1 MHWRGAVHDG
11 TRWLL
16 DPSRTSHNYCELCVL
31 ELVFTCFQP
40 FDLGQCHHQQVGSGL
55 VKVCYL
61 KFYFSLTL
69 YLVGIQCICFK
80 CSTTS
85 RVLISLKAAFVGSAT
100 EELPL
105 PKRVFSVSLKRGI
118 YTKSVKSL
126 SRNLYKF
133 IFFKFERNFNSVFYM
148 HENKIN
154 LHIYKKEA
162 FSENNLV

>member
-1 MHWRGAVHDG
+1 MHDG

-69 YLVGIQCICFK
+69 YLVGIQCIGFK

-118 YTKSVKSL
+118 FRSGQLFSCKAYHTNGKQ
-126 SRNLYKF
+126 
-133 IFFKFERNFNSVFYM
+133 
-148 HENKIN
+148 
-154 LHIYKKEA
+154 HIWW
-162 FSENNLV
+162 

>member
-16 DPSRTSHNYCELCVL
+16 DPSRISHNYCELCML
-31 ELVFTCFQP
+31 GWVFTCFQP
-40 FDLGQCHHQQVGSGL
+40 FDHWQCHHQQVGSGL

-69 YLVGIQCICFK
+69 YLVGIQCIGFK

-85 RVLISLKAAFVGSAT
+85 RVLIGLKAAFVGSAT

-118 YTKSVKSL
+118 FRSGQLFSCRAYHHQRQATYLVVAKRGSSL
-126 SRNLYKF
+126 ILPK
-133 IFFKFERNFNSVFYM
+133 IFYPS
-148 HENKIN
+148 
-154 LHIYKKEA
+154 LG
-162 FSENNLV
+162 

>member
-69 YLVGIQCICFK
+69 YLVGIQCMGFK

-85 RVLISLKAAFVGSAT
+85 RVLIGLGAAFVGSAT

-118 YTKSVKSL
+118 FTRSYGTKYFQKWATLQLQSLQKQPSGHQQPVRLCYT
-126 SRNLYKF
+126 
-133 IFFKFERNFNSVFYM
+133 
-148 HENKIN
+148 
-154 LHIYKKEA
+154 
-162 FSENNLV
+162 

>member
-1 MHWRGAVHDG
+1 MGC
-11 TRWLL
+11 
-16 DPSRTSHNYCELCVL
+16 Y
-31 ELVFTCFQP
+31 
-40 FDLGQCHHQQVGSGL
+40 HQQVGSGL

-118 YTKSVKSL
+118 YIYLFVYL
-126 SRNLYKF
+126 STQTHYSRTHTL
-133 IFFKFERNFNSVFYM
+133 IFQ
-148 HENKIN
+148 
-154 LHIYKKEA
+154 IYKECLI
-162 FSENNLV
+162 SI